1 SIKHDPLPS
10 LDRTVIVQVSG
21 WDLPGLTTFAQ
32 VISALTSNFPILGVA
47 LLGILF
53 LWLLGMSRAAVTFA
67 ILGVVA
73 GIVAFA
79 GDELLGS
86 YVGRSRP
93 FSDVPETSFPSGHV
107 FGSTVLFGFIGF
119 LAVHVGLKAKARN
132 ALLGL
137 ALFMIVAV
145 GFARVYEEAHWPSDV
160 LAGYML
166 GGIGLLLLVPLVLY
180 TQKLSWL
187 SPSKRLDNLLVESCE
202 TCRVEHSIASTVVL
216 NPLEG
221 TATKTYQPP
230 PVVRLIYWLSF
241 QARFPYESNPH
252 ALRAAVHRRQIAS
265 LLTKHRFGKDLVAHV
280 TSESCNHGSCTFVT
294 EFIPGDKVENDD
306 DVKLFLGQVAEIF
319 TDAGL
324 GVWQINPRN
333 PHAHTNVIR
342 NKDGDYIIIDLES
355 AVATPFPAAGQWRS
369 SFKAGSLPLFDD
381 IDFVRLRR
389 YVDEQKPGLKI
400 SLGEQGLADLREAVD
415 AGEESLLAWQ
425 RSEPRVWGRIIRSVY
440 RLLNWKSAVQHL
452 LSALDGADRASQR
465 LLDRGIARWESQN
478 GLSASEAAGLRAKL
492 SAKEAQGAV
501 HHLGAHL
508 VLSLAIAV
516 PVPGI
521 RSLARFLWTLAF
533 MVKAQVSRLLRRR
546 GAAQAASIHTPLV
559 AVITLLPIVGG
570 IAYLAARPLR
580 SKLLI
585 RIALDEVAVEM
596 PFGLYR
602 RLRLARWLAPKPIS
616 AADVSAGA
624 APVR

>member
-1 SIKHDPLPS
+1 
-10 LDRTVIVQVSG
+10 
-21 WDLPGLTTFAQ
+21 
-32 VISALTSNFPILGVA
+32 
-47 LLGILF
+47 
-53 LWLLGMSRAAVTFA
+53 M
-67 ILGVVA
+67 
-73 GIVAFA
+73 
-79 GDELLGS
+79 
-86 YVGRSRP
+86 
-93 FSDVPETSFPSGHV
+93 
-107 FGSTVLFGFIGF
+107 
-119 LAVHVGLKAKARN
+119 
-132 ALLGL
+132 
-137 ALFMIVAV
+137 
-145 GFARVYEEAHWPSDV
+145 
-160 LAGYML
+160 
-166 GGIGLLLLVPLVLY
+166 
-180 TQKLSWL
+180 
-187 SPSKRLDNLLVESCE
+187 
-202 TCRVEHSIASTVVL
+202 
-216 NPLEG
+216 
-221 TATKTYQPP
+221 
-230 PVVRLIYWLSF
+230 
-241 QARFPYESNPH
+241 
-252 ALRAAVHRRQIAS
+252 
-265 LLTKHRFGKDLVAHV
+265 
-280 TSESCNHGSCTFVT
+280 
-294 EFIPGDKVENDD
+294 
-306 DVKLFLGQVAEIF
+306 
-319 TDAGL
+319 
-324 GVWQINPRN
+324 
-333 PHAHTNVIR
+333 
-342 NKDGDYIIIDLES
+342 
-355 AVATPFPAAGQWRS
+355 ATPFPAAGQWRS
-369 SFKAGSLPLFDD
+369 SFKTGSLPLFDD

-389 YVDEQKPGLKI
+389 YVDEQQPGLKI

-440 RLLNWKSAVQHL
+440 RLLNWKAAVQHL
-452 LSALDGADRASQR
+452 LYALDGADRASLR

-492 SAKEAQGAV
+492 SANEAQGAV

-602 RLRLARWLAPKPIS
+602 RLRLARWLAPKPNP